1 MRSTIF
7 TRSLTSGAAILML
20 ASAFALT
27 SCNKDPETPE
37 PVEFLI
43 TPQNREIS
51 FTAAYPESCTY
62 EISTNAQS
70 WKAESDA
77 EWLTIDTSS
86 SRLIISARP
95 NLSFEERSGA
105 TVTAVK
111 PMPPH
116 IGSITRNIS

>member
-62 EISTNAQS
+62 EISTNQ
-70 WKAESDA
+70 
-77 EWLTIDTSS
+77 
-86 SRLIISARP
+86 
-95 NLSFEERSGA
+95 
-105 TVTAVK
+105 
-111 PMPPH
+111 
-116 IGSITRNIS
+116 

>member
-1 MRSTIF
+1 MRSTISP
-7 TRSLTSGAAILML
+7 RSIFGSAAILML
-20 ASAFALT
+20 ASIALT
-27 SCNKDPETPE
+27 SCSEDPETKE

-43 TPQNREIS
+43 TPQSREIS

-105 TVTAVK
+105 TVTDYSHA
-111 PMPPH
+111 
-116 IGSITRNIS
+116 GSASGIYWRQ